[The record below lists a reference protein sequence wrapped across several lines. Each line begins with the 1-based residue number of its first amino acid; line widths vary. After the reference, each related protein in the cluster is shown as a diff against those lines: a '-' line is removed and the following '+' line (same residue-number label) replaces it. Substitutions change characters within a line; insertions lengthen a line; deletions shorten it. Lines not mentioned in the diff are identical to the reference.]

1 MDLFTEPSN
10 LLKPSLDIAGVSNC
24 GNPWMKEKCEECN
37 QQIMSYRNLGVA
49 SFFDKDDEDPW
60 KTGKSESI
68 LRFVCNRCSEKL
80 GYDEG
85 Y

>member
-1 MDLFTEPSN
+1 MNNEQPPLLTIPLSN
-10 LLKPSLDIAGVSNC
+10 R

-60 KTGKSESI
+60 RTGKSESI
-68 LRFVCNRCSEKL
+68 LRFVCNSCSEKL

>member
-1 MDLFTEPSN
+1 MNNVE
-10 LLKPSLDIAGVSNC
+10 KPQLTIPRIINS
-24 GNPWMKEKCEECN
+24 GNRWMKEKCEECN

-60 KTGKSESI
+60 RTGKSESI